1 MEEEFMYAYS
11 WRVNRIKFSS
21 YWKTFLDFSF
31 SRSSRSIYSPISS
44 DRFRLLISEKERKK
58 KAKRTNF
65 STSCEQFNRDKSFY
79 TTWRKFRELF
89 T

>member
-31 SRSSRSIYSPISS
+31 SRSSRSIYSPISFPLVNQ
-44 DRFRLLISEKERKK
+44 REGEKEKSK
-58 KAKRTNF
+58 
-65 STSCEQFNRDKSFY
+65 EDKLLHFLRAVQS
-79 TTWRKFRELF
+79 R
-89 T
+89 